1 MSYSESLL
9 TIAALS
15 SAVFAGLGCA
25 YAKPAPFAASSP
37 RTSVAAEPLTRTSC
51 RTTGDAQVV
60 ASNVF
65 ANELQVRPYLD
76 GFQVMVL
83 DAIDPCLTVDVAP
96 DGRAEFGGVLGDCPA
111 ASPPGE
117 AAATNRDG
125 ARYIAHETWD
135 ASGARHLTVGVQTW
149 DIDLGTG
156 LSSGRGLGR
165 TRRAR
170 PIVVEHPFFTPTGR
184 ADDEQTEPKLSAAAG
199 DTFLLVWVEGD
210 VIRGQP
216 VGGWATPA
224 GASLVVSP
232 EGATEVEHPAVA
244 FAPTR
249 TEEAGGMV
257 VYSAR
262 TSQGFHVFATPVAC
276 TRTPSSGG

>member
-1 MSYSESLL
+1 MAYRGALL
-9 TIAALS
+9 PIAALS

-25 YAKPAPFAASSP
+25 HITRAPFAASSA
-37 RTSVAAEPLTRTSC
+37 RASVAAEPLPRAAC

-65 ANELQVRPYLD
+65 ANELQVRPHLD
-76 GFQVMVL
+76 GFQVMIL

-96 DGRAEFGGVLGDCPA
+96 DGRAEFGGVLRDCPA
-111 ASPPGE
+111 ASQPGE
-117 AAATNRDG
+117 AAATNADG

-149 DIDLGTG
+149 DVDLSTG

-165 TRRAR
+165 VRRAR
-170 PIVVEHPFFTPTGR
+170 PIVVEHPFFTRTGR

-210 VIRGQP
+210 VVRGQP
-216 VGGWATPA
+216 IGGWATPT
-224 GASLVVSP
+224 GAPLVVSP

-249 TEEAGGMV
+249 TDEAGGLV

-262 TSQGFHVFATPVAC
+262 TSKGFHVFATPVAC
-276 TRTPSSGG
+276 TRRPPS